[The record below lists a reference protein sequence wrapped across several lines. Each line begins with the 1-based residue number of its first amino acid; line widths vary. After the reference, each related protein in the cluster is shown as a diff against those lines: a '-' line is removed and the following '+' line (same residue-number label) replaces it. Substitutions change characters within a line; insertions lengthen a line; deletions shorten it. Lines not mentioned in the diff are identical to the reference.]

1 MFRMAPYRQ
10 TGRGYLNVKKKQKQA
25 SHLCRFIVTFSLG
38 FMEAL
43 YFL

>member
-10 TGRGYLNVKKKQKQA
+10 TGRGYLNVKKKQA
-25 SHLCRFIVTFSLG
+25 SHLCQFIVTFSLG